1 MILSPRQEKLVA
13 LRDEMAPGYR
23 PAAIVPRT
31 FAEIELMC
39 KALAG
44 ANLVPKAFKDK
55 PTDMILVVMTGLE
68 VGIPPMAALRLYT
81 TWDGV
86 PRLMAEGIR
95 GVLLAHPDIEY
106 FEPETG
112 DDKHA
117 TWVGKRRGRPEKK
130 ATWTIERA
138 RRAELLGKDNWRKYP
153 EDMLNARASMQLG
166 RMIAPDIMAG
176 MVSREEASD
185 GDFID
190 AQATETRSSGFV
202 APPPANGGSGGG
214 VLIVGSTTSGFVN
227 APPEVAK
234 QFPQVATTPTVVN
247 IAPVGSPNAQ
257 STTVAPQGPPP
268 GVPQPPTEK
277 PKRERGAAAVRPT
290 SAQPPSAGSTA
301 PAASSATSQPSSA
314 ASTATAS
321 QPSEPDRDK
330 ARADRDET
338 RLQDIAHERVAP
350 MPTNPTP
357 PASSTSPSPSAESA
371 QTSSSATGAAAP
383 DAPSQSSPADDFGGE
398 DPVDTPAQVDPVEV
412 KLAEFHAWLKG
423 CATQRDLVGGLAAW
437 RAWSKD
443 MSDTHGDLRF
453 RKGGEITIAMQD
465 AYSKRKGEVPA

>member
-112 DDKHA
+112 DEKQA

-138 RRAELLGKDNWRKYP
+138 KRAELLGKDNWRKYP

-176 MVSREEASD
+176 MVSREEAQD

-190 AQATETRSSGFV
+190 VQATETRSAPVFV
-202 APPPANGGSGGG
+202 APPA
-214 VLIVGSTTSGFVN
+214 TSQVFTGNLTFQQSKPGPGFV
-227 APPEVAK
+227 EVA
-234 QFPQVATTPTVVN
+234 QPVAAPTVVN

-257 STTVAPQGPPP
+257 SATVAPQGPPP
-268 GVPQPPTEK
+268 GVPQPPAEK

-290 SAQPPSAGSTA
+290 NAQPPSAGSTA
-301 PAASSATSQPSSA
+301 PAGSSATSPPSSA
-314 ASTATAS
+314 ASTAPAS
-321 QPSEPDRDK
+321 QPSGMAAAVSAEAAIAAGVRGGPT
-330 ARADRDET
+330 APIDE
-338 RLQDIAHERVAP
+338 APERPTSAP
-350 MPTNPTP
+350 
-357 PASSTSPSPSAESA
+357 STTAPSPSVESA
-371 QTSSSATGAAAP
+371 QASSPASGAAEPAP
-383 DAPSQSSPADDFGGE
+383 PSQSSQSAPDDFGGE
-398 DPVDTPAQVDPVEV
+398 DPVDTQPPADPVEA

-423 CATQRDLVGGLAAW
+423 CATQRDLAVGLGPW
-437 RAWSKD
+437 RAWSKE
-443 MSDTHGDLRF
+443 MSDVHNDTRF

-465 AYSKRKGEVPA
+465 AYGKRKGEVPA